1 MRGGIRL
8 EAALAAEEHSGNSRA
23 ALAVEAEVA
32 HPRNLAGRAA
42 ARSEVGAQRR
52 DNRGSDAPVLQ
63 CRIGRHGTDP
73 TEAVDRVTPEADCRA
88 LRVAG
93 GERGAEH
100 GRAVELGNP
109 VRVRAR
115 RELMGGVAGLALY
128 DDTLRWRLPERRV
141 DGHVG
146 TAPVAL

>member
-1 MRGGIRL
+1 M
-8 EAALAAEEHSGNSRA
+8 
-23 ALAVEAEVA
+23 
-32 HPRNLAGRAA
+32 
-42 ARSEVGAQRR
+42 
-52 DNRGSDAPVLQ
+52 LQ
-63 CRIGRHGTDP
+63 CRIGCHGTDP

-115 RELMGGVAGLALY
+115 RKLMGGVAGLALY
-128 DDTLRWRLPERRV
+128 DDTLRWRLPERSV

-146 TAPVAL
+146 TDPVALEVARLEQHSGARVAHVDARPEVPRHRAREE